1 MLGQGYLVL
10 GAAAERQASFWTKID
25 TSSQNRCRST
35 VDKKLRLLIPRRMT
49 CVLLPFEEPM
59 PISTLI
65 ER

>member
-25 TSSQNRCRST
+25 TSSQNCRRNT

-49 CVLLPFEEPM
+49 YLRLAA
-59 PISTLI
+59 L
-65 ER
+65 